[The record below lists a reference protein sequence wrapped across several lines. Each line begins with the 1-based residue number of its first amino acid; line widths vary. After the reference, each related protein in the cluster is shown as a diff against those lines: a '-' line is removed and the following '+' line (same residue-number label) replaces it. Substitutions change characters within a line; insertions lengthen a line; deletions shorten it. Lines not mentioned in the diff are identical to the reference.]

1 MISRLSSV
9 ILFLI
14 PLMLSCNILKSLG
27 LGLGGLGVESSSVEE
42 VEEGDEG
49 VEVVEVKA
57 GEERVVVG
65 EGEGVEV
72 GEEEES
78 VGDEGELLMSAVRE
92 SIESVVPWL

>member
-42 VEEGDEG
+42 GDEG
-49 VEVVEVKA
+49 EEVVEVKA

>member
-42 VEEGDEG
+42 VEEGDE
-49 VEVVEVKA
+49 
-57 GEERVVVG
+57 
-65 EGEGVEV
+65 EGVR
-72 GEEEES
+72 GWR
-78 VGDEGELLMSAVRE
+78 LCR
-92 SIESVVPWL
+92 